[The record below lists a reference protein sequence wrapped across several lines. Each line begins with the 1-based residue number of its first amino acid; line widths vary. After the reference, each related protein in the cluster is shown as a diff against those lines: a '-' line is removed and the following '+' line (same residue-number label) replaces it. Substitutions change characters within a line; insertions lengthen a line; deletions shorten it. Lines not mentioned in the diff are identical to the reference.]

1 METYLHTPKEYPK
14 DEQEADP
21 DGDGLGDVD
30 LLPVLVLELV
40 EVLAAR
46 GADPGGGHASGG
58 RAHLT
63 IHIGGLNFTSGCMS
77 KDSLNH
83 PTRNIVL
90 SSKLENSGHH
100 NTSAAAWHKGRL
112 HPHLGQ
118 VAAAGAGVLAL
129 ERVHGEG
136 EGLVALGALPGLPP
150 EPVLLPVHLAL
161 LALVEVLRLLAPPR
175 LLLFNLR
182 PGPELLPPQPRPVRV
197 AGVRVEV
204 VVAGDGEAD
213 HVLGG
218 EAAHAPRQ
226 PGRAAARAEVVAE
239 LERVSRPELGGG
251 RGADTRPA
259 APPHLPRGR
268 GH

>member
-1 METYLHTPKEYPK
+1 
-14 DEQEADP
+14 
-21 DGDGLGDVD
+21 
-30 LLPVLVLELV
+30 
-40 EVLAAR
+40 
-46 GADPGGGHASGG
+46 
-58 RAHLT
+58 
-63 IHIGGLNFTSGCMS
+63 MS
-77 KDSLNH
+77 KDSLNY

-90 SSKLENSGHH
+90 SSKLEISSHR
-100 NTSAAAWHKGRL
+100 NTSAAVWHKGRL
-112 HPHLGQ
+112 HPHLRQ

-150 EPVLLPVHLAL
+150 EPVLLPVHLPL
-161 LALVEVLRLLAPPR
+161 LAPAEVLRLLAPPR
-175 LLLFNLR
+175 LLLLSLR
-182 PGPELLPPQPRPVRV
+182 PGPELLAPQPRPLRV
-197 AGVRVEV
+197 AGVRVQV
-204 VVAGDGEAD
+204 VVAGHGEAD

-226 PGRAAARAEVVAE
+226 PGRAPARAQVVAE
-239 LERVSRPELGGG
+239 LERVSRAELGGG